1 MPAERKWTW
10 FEKKVETCRYLNP
23 LKNFQEKEVA
33 LEVRQDRITGT
44 VSRVLPYRGK
54 RKFNQ
59 PDAKAYLEKSPESLC
74 PFCPALLDQIAARFT
89 PEIFPEGRLTRG
101 RAVLFPNAFPHDA
114 FNTVAVISEKHYLAL
129 DELTPE
135 AMRDPFALCL
145 DYFRRIG
152 AARPELNWASVN
164 WNYMPPSGGGLLH
177 PHLQTVLGERPT
189 RYVDRLRRSAER
201 YRQKTGTDLWRDL
214 IADECEKGIRH
225 IARTGSIDWLTA
237 FAPRGMAGEV
247 RFVFSGRNSLFA
259 LTGEDWEFFLEGL
272 SRIFR
277 YLKEAGLVSFNL
289 AIYGTLRDDSLLTVQ
304 GSIIPR
310 FLVPPL
316 GTSDINYF
324 EKLHDEVICPVA
336 AENLCAELRPFFLNG
351 GQKPQ

>member
-1 MPAERKWTW
+1 MTAEGKGAW

-23 LKNFQEKEVA
+23 LKNFQENEVT
-33 LEVRQDRITGT
+33 LEVRRDGITGT

-59 PDAKAYLEKSPESLC
+59 PDAKTYLEKSPESLC
-74 PFCPALLDQIAARFT
+74 PFCPALLDQVAARFT
-89 PEIFPEGRLTRG
+89 PEFFPEGRLTRG

-135 AMRDPFALCL
+135 VMRDAFGLCL
-145 DYFRRIG
+145 DYFRRMK
-152 AARPELNWASVN
+152 AARPVLSSASIN

-177 PHLQTVLGERPT
+177 PHLQTVMGERPT
-189 RYVDRLRRSAER
+189 RYAEHLRRSAKQ
-201 YRQKTGTDLWRDL
+201 YGKQTGRDLWRDL
-214 IADECEKGIRH
+214 IANECEKGVRH
-225 IARTGSIDWLTA
+225 IARTGAIDWLAA

-259 LTGEDWEFFLEGL
+259 LTGEDWEFFFEGL

-289 AIYGTLRDDSLLTVQ
+289 AIYGALRDDSLLTVQ
-304 GSIIPR
+304 GSVIPR
-310 FLVPPL
+310 FVVLPL
-316 GTSDINYF
+316 GASDINYF
-324 EKLHDEVICPVA
+324 EKLHNEVICPIVP
-336 AENLCAELRPFFLNG
+336 ENLCTELKPFFANG
-351 GQKPQ
+351 GMKP

>member
-1 MPAERKWTW
+1 MTAEGRGAW

-23 LKNFQEKEVA
+23 LKNFQENEVT
-33 LEVRQDRITGT
+33 LEVRRDGITGT

-74 PFCPALLDQIAARFT
+74 PFCPALLDQIATRFT

-135 AMRDPFALCL
+135 VMRDAFALCL
-145 DYFRRIG
+145 DYFRKMN
-152 AARPELNWASVN
+152 AARPDLNAASIN

-189 RYVDRLRRSAER
+189 RYVGRLRESAEEYER
-201 YRQKTGTDLWRDL
+201 RTGGSLWRDL
-214 IADECEKGIRH
+214 VADESGKGVRH
-225 IARTGSIDWLTA
+225 IARTGAIDWLAA

-247 RFVFSGRNSLFA
+247 RFVFSERNSLFA
-259 LTGEDWEFFLEGL
+259 LTGGDWGFFFEGL

-277 YLKEAGLVSFNL
+277 YLKEAGIVSFNL
-289 AIYGTLRDDSLLTVQ
+289 AICGALRDDSLLAVQ
-304 GSIIPR
+304 GSVIPR
-310 FLVPPL
+310 FAVPPL
-316 GTSDINYF
+316 GASDINYF
-324 EKLHDEVICPVA
+324 EKLHDEIICPVVP
-336 AENLCAELRPFFLNG
+336 ENLCAELRPYFSGL
-351 GQKPQ
+351 